1 MIKYLILL
9 LALVTLSLGPV
20 KAQQERTVWSKE
32 KAAEWSAKNGWMSG
46 ANFIPSTAINQ
57 LEMWQK
63 ETFDPSTIDRELGFA
78 ENIGMNLMRVFLHH
92 LAWEKDPVGFKNR
105 VNQYLSIAN
114 KHKVKTMFV
123 FFDDCWDEN
132 YAAGKQREP
141 KPGIHNS
148 GWIRD
153 PGKLFYDKPA
163 IAGNLELYVK
173 DILTT
178 FKNDN
183 RVVLW
188 DLYNEPGNSNYGS
201 KSLFLL
207 SQIFKWA
214 RQVDPSQPLSS
225 GVWRPDLVDLNTY
238 QLKNSD
244 IITYHNY
251 NKEGEHAQV
260 IDSLKKYGRPLVC
273 TEYMARTRGSLFSN
287 IMPLLKQNNVGA
299 INWGFVSGKSNTIY
313 AWDAPMPNGG
323 EPKVWFHDI
332 FRKDG
337 TPYRQDE
344 VDLIKS
350 LNSATTAVHHDA
362 PAYPLITHDP
372 YFSIWSMTDKLNA
385 SPTKHWTGAEQ
396 PLSGMIKVDGIA
408 YRVMGAEGKTF
419 NTIAPTT
426 DEETYSVK
434 YTEAEP
440 AKGWENAA
448 FSDASWTTGKAPFTD
463 NKSTTGTVWRSKDL
477 WMRRPFNITNTNL
490 NKLFLKIQHDDNIEV
505 FLNGEQVYDYTG
517 WFHKYQ
523 YISLDAMKSKLKSGK
538 NMLAIHVANTAGG
551 AFLDAG
557 VVYEPAMKKDANTVM
572 AVQKM

>member
-1 MIKYLILL
+1 MIKFLILF
-9 LALVTLSLGPV
+9 LASGSLSMGPV

-32 KAAEWSAKNGWMSG
+32 KAAEWSAKHGWMSG

-63 ETFDPSTIDRELGFA
+63 ETFDAATIDRELGYA

-92 LAWEKDPVGFKNR
+92 LAWEIDPVGFKDRINK
-105 VNQYLSIAN
+105 YLSIAN

-153 PGKLFYDKPA
+153 PGKLFYDRPA

-238 QLKNSD
+238 QLNNSD

-251 NKEGEHAQV
+251 NKEGEHALV
-260 IDSLKKYGRPLVC
+260 IDSLKKYGRPLIC
-273 TEYMARTRGSLFSN
+273 TEYMARTRGSFFSN

-299 INWGFVSGKSNTIY
+299 INWGFVAGKSNTIY

-337 TPYRQDE
+337 TPYSQDE
-344 VDLIKS
+344 IDIIKS
-350 LNSATTAVHHDA
+350 LTGSSAASHKA
-362 PAYPLITHDP
+362 PAYPHQLCTYDFAGHLARNTNLSVKALVDIGCYGMMANTLGDKMTAKKYSDTAKDMAKRWMQMADEGDHYALTFNKNNTWSQKYNLVWDKVLALD
-372 YFSIWSMTDKLNA
+372 IWTATLTDNKKDFEALVQPVYKYA
-385 SPTKHWTGAEQ
+385 METPTRV
-396 PLSGMIKVDGIA
+396 PLSDWH
-408 YRVMGAEGKTF
+408 
-419 NTIAPTT
+419 
-426 DEETYSVK
+426 ET
-434 YTEAEP
+434 
-440 AKGWENAA
+440 
-448 FSDASWTTGKAPFTD
+448 TTGKQVGFQARSVVGGYYMKLLND
-463 NKSTTGTVWRSKDL
+463 KMNK
-477 WMRRPFNITNTNL
+477 
-490 NKLFLKIQHDDNIEV
+490 
-505 FLNGEQVYDYTG
+505 
-517 WFHKYQ
+517 
-523 YISLDAMKSKLKSGK
+523 
-538 NMLAIHVANTAGG
+538 
-551 AFLDAG
+551 
-557 VVYEPAMKKDANTVM
+557 
-572 AVQKM
+572 